1 LDFFQN
7 QEAARRNTQVLVLL
21 YALAVAAVV
30 AAVTAVLA
38 GAYLYT
44 HAPARP
50 GPVVLAAVP
59 PSLLWAGA
67 LGTLALILLV
77 TLVQTL
83 RLGGSGDTVALM
95 AGAQPV
101 SPETGDLLER
111 RLLNV
116 VEEMAIAAGVRVPRV
131 YVMPGEAAI
140 NAFAA
145 GTEPSNAV
153 VAVTRGTLE
162 TLNRDELQG
171 VIGHEFS
178 HILHGDMRLNIRMIG
193 VLAGI
198 VFIGAIGHF
207 ILRGAGRTGGRRDG
221 AAAVFAVGLGLFIV
235 GYTGLFFARLIKSAV
250 ARQREFLA
258 DASSVQYTRNPDGIA
273 GALDQ
278 IRASARGTLIAN
290 RYAEDMSHM
299 YFGESV
305 PLWLEGLF
313 ASHPPIDERIR
324 RVQPGF
330 LPSQYRARRAPPD
343 APQEDDAR
351 RRGAAEGVLATAV
364 LGAQAGAQM
373 VGRLDAVKVDYARRL
388 LESLPAQTREALRR
402 PDGAQAAVLALVR
415 PQDAATRPGAGYH
428 LLLVD
433 LALPALKNLDAA
445 AKTAFLAEV
454 EAAVRADQRV
464 SLHEFVLLTLLRHQL
479 AADAP
484 RPGRKRIEDLRADA
498 LALLSLIAQ
507 AGRGDAAAA
516 FRAGTAELGLGESA
530 MLGREALTPEAA
542 GAALDR
548 LRGLAPLAKALLVKA
563 MFAAATTDGT
573 VHLGE
578 AELLRLAGAV
588 LDCPLP
594 PLVDALDPASLA

>member
-7 QEAARRNTQVLVLL
+7 QELARRNTRVLVLL

-44 HAPARP
+44 HAPRGP

-59 PSLLWAGA
+59 PQLLWAGA
-67 LGTLALILLV
+67 LGTLGLILLV
-77 TLVQTL
+77 TLVQSL
-83 RLGGSGDTVALM
+83 RLGGSGDAVARM
-95 AGAQPV
+95 ADAQPV
-101 SPETGDLLER
+101 AAETHDPLER

-171 VIGHEFS
+171 VVGHEFS

-198 VFIGAIGHF
+198 VFIGAIGLF

-221 AAAVFAVGLGLFIV
+221 AAAMVAVGIGLFVV

-258 DASSVQYTRNPDGIA
+258 DASSVQYTRNPDGLA

-278 IRASARGTLIAN
+278 IRATTRGTLIAN

-305 PLWLEGLF
+305 HLWMEGLF
-313 ASHPPIDERIR
+313 ATHPPTEERIR

-330 LPSQYRARRAPPD
+330 EPSRYRARRAAPD
-343 APQEDDAR
+343 APQEDDSR
-351 RRGAAEGVLATAV
+351 RRKAAEGVLATAV
-364 LGAQAGAQM
+364 LGAQT
-373 VGRLDAVKVDYARRL
+373 VGKLDAAKVDYARRL
-388 LESLPAQTREALRR
+388 LESLPPQMREALRR
-402 PDGAQAAVLALVR
+402 PDGAKAAVLSLVR
-415 PQDAATRPGAGYH
+415 PQAGATNLGAGYH

-433 LALPALKNLDAA
+433 LALPALKGLDAA
-445 AKTAFLAEV
+445 AKSEFLAEV
-454 EAAVRADQRV
+454 EAAIRADQRV

-479 AADAP
+479 APGAP
-484 RPGRKRIEDLRADA
+484 SPGRKRIEDLRAEA
-498 LALLSLIAQ
+498 LALLSLIAL
-507 AGRGDAAAA
+507 AGQGDAAAS
-516 FRAGTAELGLGESA
+516 FRAGATQLGIGEAA
-530 MLGREALTPEAA
+530 MLDRAALAPEAV

-548 LRGLAPLAKALLVKA
+548 LRGLAPLAKALLVQA
-563 MFAAATTDGT
+563 MFATAITDGK
-573 VHLGE
+573 VQLAE

-594 PLVDALDPASLA
+594 PLVDALDPATLA